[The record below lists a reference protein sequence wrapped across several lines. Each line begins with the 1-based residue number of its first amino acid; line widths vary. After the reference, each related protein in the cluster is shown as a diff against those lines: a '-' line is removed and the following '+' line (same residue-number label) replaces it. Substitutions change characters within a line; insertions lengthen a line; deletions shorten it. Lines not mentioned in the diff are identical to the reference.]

1 MFNPDLLA
9 RFTTHLKEALQKG
22 LLFAVRNGRSLLE
35 PGDLLVG
42 LLEEQGS
49 IGAEILHKLEVKAKA
64 AEERFA
70 SRARSAPPGST
81 ITPDLAPD
89 TKRVLEKC
97 VLLAHL
103 SEHKYVGTEHLLFS
117 LLDLNLADVQGFLTE
132 QGVNI
137 VQAKDQLSQVLK
149 STARFPDLRPRT
161 EEDAHSHPSAYSDHP
176 SDPDRQPALEQRG
189 RTSNSQRVKALD
201 VFARELTAS
210 QTVERLDPVIGRE
223 METDRVIEILC
234 RRTKNNPLL
243 LGEPGVGKTAIV
255 EGLAQRIVSGDVPD
269 SLQGKRLYALDL
281 ALMVAGTMYRGE
293 FEARL
298 KQLVEEVKADTNVL
312 LFIDE
317 IHTMVGAGSTSGSM
331 DAANILK
338 PALARGEIHCIGA
351 TTWNEYKK
359 HIEPDAALER
369 RYQTIQVQEPTKEVT
384 LAMLRGLKSR
394 YEDHH
399 SIIFS
404 EAALESAV
412 HLATRHL
419 TDRFFPDK
427 AIDLLDEAAAHV
439 NARRRSNESV
449 ERLRA
454 IDIAIHAARDQ
465 KEEAVNKG
473 ILADASKALA
483 LEEKLKEERTVLQ
496 AAIEEGRKNERLT
509 VGPEEIAKV
518 VARMANVPL
527 TLVQASERDQLVEL
541 EERLGKIIVGQTDA
555 VRVVSDALRKARLGL
570 SNPRRPKAS
579 FLFVGPSGVGKTELA
594 RALAKEIFGREE
606 ALVKLDMSEFA
617 EGHSVSKLL
626 GSPAGYVGFR
636 EGNRLADTIRK
647 NPHAVFLF
655 DEFEKAHPDVQHILL
670 QALEDG
676 QMNDATGR
684 PISFRHAYIV
694 LTSNAG
700 AEFINRVS
708 LGFGGTSL
716 PGNSYDE
723 LVKNHLKDRFRLELL
738 NRLDKI
744 VVFRALEKDSLK
756 EIVRREIE
764 EVVKRLEQAQSGA
777 YMVGDEVLEWL
788 LTQQMQGDEGARAA
802 RRLVEQEVTSL
813 LSKALLDK
821 PRKRMWNV
829 KVVKDKLT
837 VR

>member
-22 LLFAVRNGRSLLE
+22 LLFAVRNGRPLLE

-42 LLEEQGS
+42 LLQEKGS
-49 IGAEILHKLEVKAKA
+49 IGAEVLQKLEIQLPL

-70 SRARSAPPGST
+70 GRAQSVPAGTT
-81 ITPDLAPD
+81 IAPDLTPA

-97 VLLAHL
+97 VLLAHV

-117 LLDLNLADVQGFLTE
+117 LLDLNLLDIQTFLRE
-132 QGVNI
+132 QGVDI
-137 VQAKDQLSQVLK
+137 AQAKEQVSQVLK
-149 STARFPDLRPRT
+149 STARFPDLTPPSET
-161 EEDAHSHPSAYSDHP
+161 EASDAPESASEAEH
-176 SDPDRQPALEQRG
+176 QPAAHTRG
-189 RTSNSQRVKALD
+189 RTSHAQRVKALD
-201 VFARELTAS
+201 VFARELTAQ

-255 EGLAQRIVSGDVPD
+255 EGLAQRIVSGDIPD
-269 SLQGKRLYALDL
+269 ILQGKRLYALDL

-298 KQLVEEVKADTNVL
+298 KQLVDEVKSDQNIL

-369 RYQTIQVQEPTKEVT
+369 RYQTVQVQEPTAEVALT
-384 LAMLRGLKSR
+384 MIRGLKDR
-394 YEDHH
+394 YEEHH
-399 SIIFS
+399 GVVFS

-412 HLATRHL
+412 RLGARHL

-439 NARRRSNESV
+439 NAHRRSNESM

-454 IDIAIHAARDQ
+454 IDIAIHASQEQ
-465 KEEAVNKG
+465 KEAAIEKG
-473 ILADASKALA
+473 VLADASKALA
-483 LEEKLKEERTVLQ
+483 QEERLKEERTVLQ
-496 AAIEEGRKNERLT
+496 EKIDKTRKADRLL
-509 VGPEEIAKV
+509 VGPEDIARV

-527 TLVQASERDQLVEL
+527 TLVLATERDQLVEL
-541 EERLGKIIVGQTDA
+541 EERLGSIIVGQPDA
-555 VRVVSDALRKARLGL
+555 VRLVSDALRKARLGL
-570 SNPRRPKAS
+570 SDPRRPKAS

-594 RALAKEIFGREE
+594 RALAKEIFGRED

-700 AEFINRVS
+700 AELTNRVG
-708 LGFGGTSL
+708 LGFGGQSVA
-716 PGNSYDE
+716 GNAYDE
-723 LVKNHLKDRFRLELL
+723 LVKNHLKERFRLELL

-744 VVFRALEKDSLK
+744 IVFRTLEKDSLK

-764 EVVKRLEQAQSGA
+764 EVIRRLERAQAGV
-777 YMVGDEVLEWL
+777 YTVGDDVLEWL
-788 LTQQMQGDEGARAA
+788 LSQQRHGDEGARAA
-802 RRLVEQEVTSL
+802 RRLVEQEVVSL
-813 LSKALLDK
+813 LSKALLDRPK
-821 PRKRMWNV
+821 KKAWNL
-829 KVVKDKLT
+829 KVSKNKLAI
-837 VR
+837 R

>member
-1 MFNPDLLA
+1 MLNPDLLA
-9 RFTTHLKEALQKG
+9 RFTTHLKEALQKS
-22 LLFAVRNGRSLLE
+22 LLFAVRNGRALLE

-42 LLEEQGS
+42 LLQEQGS
-49 IGAEILHKLEVKAKA
+49 IGAEILSKLHVTPPEAEAYFAGQAKA
-64 AEERFA
+64 A
-70 SRARSAPPGST
+70 PPNT
-81 ITPDLAPD
+81 ALAPD
-89 TKRVLEKC
+89 LSVSTKRVLEKC

-117 LLDLNLADVQGFLTE
+117 LLDLALPEVHAFLTE
-132 QGVNI
+132 KDVNI
-137 VQAKDQLSQVLK
+137 VQAKDQVSQILK
-149 STARFPDLRPRT
+149 STARFPDLTPESP
-161 EEDAHSHPSAYSDHP
+161 EEAAEENPGEGE
-176 SDPDRQPALEQRG
+176 RQVAAEQRG
-189 RTSNSQRVKALD
+189 RSSRSSSVKALQ
-201 VFARELTAS
+201 VFARELTAT
-210 QTVERLDPVIGRE
+210 QMVEKLDPVIGRE
-223 METDRVIEILC
+223 AEMDRVIEILC

-255 EGLAQRIVSGDVPD
+255 EGLAQRIVSGDIPD
-269 SLQGKRLYALDL
+269 ILQGKRLYALDL

-298 KQLVEEVKADTNVL
+298 KQLVEEVKSDQNIL

-317 IHTMVGAGSTSGSM
+317 IHTLVGAGSTSGSM

-351 TTWNEYKK
+351 TTWHEYKK

-369 RYQTIQVQEPTKEVT
+369 RYQTIQVHEPSQETT
-384 LAMLRGLKSR
+384 LLMLRGLKER

-399 SIIFS
+399 SVTFS

-412 HLATRHL
+412 RLAGRHL

-439 NARRRSNESV
+439 NAHRRSNEAV

-454 IDIAIHAARDQ
+454 LDIAIQVSREQ
-465 KEEAVNKG
+465 KEEAVEKG
-473 ILADASKALA
+473 VLVDASRALA
-483 LEEKLKEERTVLQ
+483 QEERLKEERSTLQ
-496 AAIEEGRKNERLT
+496 DTIEKGRKADRLV
-509 VGPEEIAKV
+509 VGPQEIAKV
-518 VARMANVPL
+518 VARMANIPL
-527 TLVQASERDQLVEL
+527 SLVLASERDQLVEL
-541 EERLGKIIVGQTDA
+541 ESRLGNAIVGQMDA
-555 VRVVSDALRKARLGL
+555 VRLVSDTLRKARLGL
-570 SNPRRPKAS
+570 SDPRRPKAS
-579 FLFVGPSGVGKTELA
+579 FLLVGPSGVGKTELA
-594 RALAKEIFGREE
+594 RSLAKEIFGRED

-626 GSPAGYVGFR
+626 GSPAGYVGYR

-676 QMNDATGR
+676 QMNDSTGR

-700 AEFINRVS
+700 AELIHRGS
-708 LGFGGTSL
+708 LGFGEAAVSGHA
-716 PGNSYDE
+716 YDE
-723 LVKNHLKDRFRLELL
+723 MVKNHLKERFRLELL

-744 VVFRALEKDSLK
+744 IVFRSLEKDSLK
-756 EIVRREIE
+756 EIVRREVE
-764 EVVKRLEQAQSGA
+764 EVVRRLERVQAGT
-777 YMVGDEVLEWL
+777 YTIGDDVLEWL
-788 LTQQMQGDEGARAA
+788 LAQQRHGDEGARVA

-813 LSKALLDK
+813 LSKALLNQPK
-821 PRKRMWNV
+821 KKIWNIKVTKNKLAV
-829 KVVKDKLT
+829 K
-837 VR
+837 

>member
-1 MFNPDLLA
+1 MLNPDLLA
-9 RFTTHLKEALQKG
+9 RFTTHLKEALQKS
-22 LLFAVRNGRSLLE
+22 LLFAVRNGRALLE

-42 LLEEQGS
+42 LLQEQGS
-49 IGAEILHKLEVKAKA
+49 IGAEILHKLGVKLPAAEDYFAGRAKA
-64 AEERFA
+64 A
-70 SRARSAPPGST
+70 APNT
-81 ITPDLAPD
+81 ALAPD
-89 TKRVLEKC
+89 LSPGTKRVLEKC

-117 LLDLNLADVQGFLTE
+117 LLDLALPEVHGFFVE

-137 VQAKDQLSQVLK
+137 VQAKDQVSQILK
-149 STARFPDLRPRT
+149 STARFPDLTPEAS
-161 EEDAHSHPSAYSDHP
+161 EEASSPSEEGGGSE
-176 SDPDRQPALEQRG
+176 SDRQPAAEPRG
-189 RTSNSQRVKALD
+189 RTSRDQRVKALQ
-201 VFARELTAS
+201 VFARELTSS
-210 QTVERLDPVIGRE
+210 QTIEKLDPVIGRE
-223 METDRVIEILC
+223 AEMDRVIEILC

-255 EGLAQRIVSGDVPD
+255 EGLAQRIVSGDIPD
-269 SLQGKRLYALDL
+269 ILQGKRLYALDL

-298 KQLVEEVKADTNVL
+298 KQLVEEVKADQNIL

-317 IHTMVGAGSTSGSM
+317 IHTLVGAGSTSGSM

-369 RYQTIQVQEPTKEVT
+369 RYQTVQVQEPSQDTT
-384 LAMLRGLKSR
+384 ILMLRGLKER

-399 SIIFS
+399 SVVFS

-412 HLATRHL
+412 RLAGRYL

-427 AIDLLDEAAAHV
+427 AIDLLDEAAAHA
-439 NARRRSNESV
+439 NAHRRSNEGV

-454 IDIAIHAARDQ
+454 LDIAINVSREQ
-465 KEEAVNKG
+465 KEEAVEKG
-473 ILADASKALA
+473 LLAEASKALA
-483 LEEKLKEERTVLQ
+483 QEERLKEERTSIQDTL
-496 AAIEEGRKNERLT
+496 EKGRKADRLV
-509 VGPEEIAKV
+509 VGPQEIAKV
-518 VARMANVPL
+518 VARMANIPL
-527 TLVQASERDQLVEL
+527 SLVLASERDQLIEL
-541 EERLGKIIVGQTDA
+541 ETRLGNTIVGQQDA
-555 VRVVSDALRKARLGL
+555 VRLVSDALRRARLGL
-570 SNPRRPKAS
+570 SDPRRPKAS

-594 RALAKEIFGREE
+594 RSLAKEIFGRED

-626 GSPAGYVGFR
+626 GSPAGYVGYR

-676 QMNDATGR
+676 QMNDSTGR

-700 AEFINRVS
+700 ADLINRGS
-708 LGFGGTSL
+708 LGFGEAAVSGHA
-716 PGNSYDE
+716 YDE
-723 LVKNHLKDRFRLELL
+723 MVKSHLKERFRLELL

-744 VVFRALEKDSLK
+744 IVFRALEKDSLK
-756 EIVRREIE
+756 EIVRREVE
-764 EVVKRLEQAQSGA
+764 EVVRRLEKVQAGT
-777 YMVGDEVLEWL
+777 YTVGDDVLEWL
-788 LTQQMQGDEGARAA
+788 LAQQRHGDEGARVA

-813 LSKALLDK
+813 LSKALLNQPK
-821 PRKRMWNV
+821 KKIWNIKVTKNKLAV
-829 KVVKDKLT
+829 K
-837 VR
+837 